1 MAPDALE
8 SRVDRLEAALVRLA
22 EAQART
28 EERLAQLTARMD
40 DLVAGLMQLAA
51 RVDDLAAAQVR
62 TENQIALLARET
74 GHLKGWTLEVQYRD
88 KAFAYFQPILRRISA
103 VSHEDLE
110 TLADRAEDKGVL
122 SPHDHADLLHADV
135 VIRGQLRDQLS
146 EAYLVAE
153 VSSMI
158 DSEDVVRAERCAK
171 LLARVVPVP
180 VIAAVAG
187 EGVIKSADEDAMR
200 LGVWRVL
207 NGRVFPPD
215 TPVVKS

>member
-1 MAPDALE
+1 MVCFAKGIEMAPDALE

-135 VIRGQLRDQLS
+135 VIRGQRIPRVRSMGMSQALAGPGDWLDPGGFG
-146 EAYLVAE
+146 AN
-153 VSSMI
+153 VSSKKYRTFFKTRM
-158 DSEDVVRAERCAK
+158 SSQRYHS
-171 LLARVVPVP
+171 LAC
-180 VIAAVAG
+180 
-187 EGVIKSADEDAMR
+187 
-200 LGVWRVL
+200 L
-207 NGRVFPPD
+207 
-215 TPVVKS
+215 